1 MHEFS
6 IMESA
11 LESAARSTQAAGA
24 TCIHRLKVRVGKLSG
39 VEAVALRFAFDSL
52 APGSCAAG
60 AELEIEEVAA
70 VCWCPE
76 CLMEFEAADLKYECP
91 RCHQLSSDLRRGAEL
106 ELASLE
112 IS

>member
-11 LESAARSTQAAGA
+11 LEAAVQQTRAAGA
-24 TCIHRLKVRVGKLSG
+24 SHIHRLKLRVGRLSG
-39 VEAVALRFAFDSL
+39 VVPEALRFAFEGL
-52 APGSCAAG
+52 KGRTPAA
-60 AELEIEEVAA
+60 AAILEIEEVPAA
-70 VCWCPE
+70 GWCRS
-76 CLMEFEAADLKYECP
+76 CVAEFEAVGWNYECP
-91 RCHQLSSDLRRGAEL
+91 RCHQPSGELRRGKEL

>member
-11 LESAARSTQAAGA
+11 LDSAARSTRATGA
-24 TCIHRLKVRVGKLSG
+24 TQIHRIKVRVGKLSG
-39 VEAVALRFAFDSL
+39 VESVALRFAFESL
-52 APGSCAAG
+52 KTGSCAAG
-60 AELEIEEVAA
+60 AKLEIEEVAA
-70 VCWCPE
+70 ACWCAD
-76 CLMEFEAADLKYECP
+76 CSAEFETSDLKYECP
-91 RCHQLSSDLRRGAEL
+91 RCHQPSSDLRRGQEL